1 MNMVWK
7 TSVMRMNITVCLEEI
22 MQWTWGITTHIL
34 IHKCSSNICT
44 YIKHIECSV
53 CNYKWLSV
61 STKWR
66 ACYNFNQFFSGP
78 NAVFQERWYNYDPIH
93 DYNKL
98 DRGKQMNS
106 TSLLVTIYLISSW
119 PWPVYQHIL
128 IIYCRCSQYDSS
140 MLSGHQ
146 FAPQEI

>member
-1 MNMVWK
+1 MDMVWI
-7 TSVMRMNITVCLEEI
+7 TSVMRMNITVCLKEI
-22 MQWTWGITTHIL
+22 MQWTCGITTHIL

-44 YIKHIECSV
+44 YIIHIKYSV
-53 CNYKWLSV
+53 CNYKWLGV

-66 ACYNFNQFFSGP
+66 AFYNSNIFSGP
-78 NAVFQERWYNYDPIH
+78 NAVFQQRWYNYYLIH

-98 DRGKQMNS
+98 DSAKQMNS
-106 TSLLVTIYLISSW
+106 TGLSVTICFISSW

-128 IIYCRCSQYDSS
+128 IIYYKCNQYDSS
-140 MLSGHQ
+140 MLGGHQ